1 MDEGLCDRERAAAAA
16 LVPAVSQLVV
26 QHEVWH
32 VRNVIDVDEAD
43 LGSGKYAAGQ
53 DVFSQPSSTPLALK
67 KVTVVTNHVIK

>member
-1 MDEGLCDRERAAAAA
+1 MSCHKYLRGGFCGVGPSIA
-16 LVPAVSQLVV
+16 LL

-67 KVTVVTNHVIK
+67 KITVVTNHVIK